1 MQIEG
6 LGRWLIHSAFLCLV
20 AGTAAG
26 GINSW
31 TTQGPPGG
39 EHFSDLEASP
49 TDPNLYYVAYNR
61 VLARST
67 DGAVTWQNIGSEFT
81 NQVLDIAVDPTD
93 GNRIYVAVY
102 QQGLFRSDNGGGSFV
117 QIVPSTDIVW
127 AVGVGG
133 ADGRTVYY
141 TAGGGTFHR
150 SLDRGATW
158 TQRTSNPQGIN
169 RIFVAGTNGERILAP
184 HGDSLKSSNDGGDTW
199 STIQVGVNATV
210 WSLQRLSSTSLVAAT
225 STGIYHST
233 DDAATWTRAIAGTF
247 WSVTRDPITPTTLYA
262 GNSGFWELWRST
274 NSGMAWT
281 PVGVP
286 MLVEPRGL
294 VATSTGTATRIV
306 AASLQGVVR
315 STNGGS
321 TWTESASGP
330 VATSPLL
337 ATTMAAN
344 SRVYAYTVGNGL
356 FSTSMDNG
364 WQRISLAP
372 WHSATTVFGG
382 TQAALAVTPGQPQ
395 SIYLVPFMRAG
406 ARSTDGGA
414 TWTSTGPQLSGLAVS
429 ALGADP
435 LDGRIMY
442 ASVNLPGGTPLAS
455 LYRSTDSGT
464 NWSPHSVDLGA
475 VYPLQIAVDPANTS
489 RIFLASYQGFGP
501 PNSGGLYRSTDGGL
515 HWSER
520 GFIGMDVR
528 RVAID
533 PSDSNRIY
541 AATQLGL
548 QVSTDGGN
556 TFTRNNPFAIVSP
569 LPAGAVAVDPVVPT
583 TLYAVATDPG
593 YSFGPQQPSL
603 VARSVDR
610 GQTWEVLRASTV
622 SPPWY
627 AGDIVLDPNLPS
639 LMYLV
644 TGTHGVASFEIQN
657 DLSVAIQGHS
667 GTRPF
672 GVDSN
677 FTVRVANNGGL
688 AATAVRL
695 DLTLPN
701 GLTNVGLTPPGGS
714 TCTLT
719 GGAPRCDI
727 PVLRPGQSADITVQY
742 RAPVA
747 MALPVAAQV
756 SAHERD
762 NLGTNDAAQATA
774 VAGEVVDLRV
784 AVTAASTTVDH
795 GDALSYNVRVTN
807 DGPVAASAANFTFT
821 LGSGITLVTAP
832 AECAAASNLLICPLG
847 AMAVGASRDLTIA
860 ATASSIG
867 TLSADAAIAA
877 ATAASDTNT
886 ANNTAA
892 VAVTSRA
899 VADLSVTAT
908 DSADP
913 VQAGATF
920 TYTLAVRNGGPDEM
934 PGVTAAITAAGSAT
948 AATST
953 RGTCTIAAT
962 AVNCAI
968 GALANGAS
976 ADITITTSVAAAG
989 TNSLSVTVS
998 GGGTDRSAAN
1008 NTVQQATVVNA
1019 PPAPSPPRSGG
1030 GGGGVIDLLMLLAL
1044 GLLLIHARRRRA

>member
-1 MQIEG
+1 MRFDTFS
-6 LGRWLIHSAFLCLV
+6 RWLINGALLCLV
-20 AGTAAG
+20 AGAASAG
-26 GINSW
+26 VNSW
-31 TTQGPPGG
+31 TIQGPPGG

-49 TDPNLYYVAYNR
+49 TDPNVYYVAYNR
-61 VLARST
+61 VLARSS

-81 NQVLDIAVDPTD
+81 KQVMDIAVDPTD

-102 QQGLFRSDNGGGSFV
+102 EQGMFRSDNGGASFV
-117 QIVPSTDIVW
+117 QIVPSSDIVW

-141 TAGGGTFHR
+141 TANGGTFHR
-150 SLDRGATW
+150 SEDRGATW

-169 RIFVAGTNGERILAP
+169 RILVDGADGNRIRAA
-184 HGDSLKSSNDGGDTW
+184 HGDSIKISNDGAVTW
-199 STIQVGVNATV
+199 TTVALGSTV
-210 WSLQRLSSTSLVAAT
+210 WDLERVSATLLVAAT
-225 STGIYHST
+225 SAGIYVSN
-233 DDAATWTRAIAGTF
+233 DDAATWSQASGGTF
-247 WSVTRDPITPTTLYA
+247 WTVTRDPATPTTLYA

-274 NSGMAWT
+274 NSGTTWT

-294 VATSTGTATRIV
+294 VATSTGTTTRIV

-315 STNGGS
+315 STNAGT
-321 TWTESASGP
+321 TWTESSSGP

-337 ATTMAAN
+337 ATTLAAN

-356 FSTSMDNG
+356 FSNSMDNG

-382 TQAALAVTPGQPQ
+382 TQAALAVTPGQPR

-406 ARSTDGGA
+406 ARSTDGGV
-414 TWTSTGPQLSGLAVS
+414 TWTSTGPQLANLAVT

-442 ASVNLPGGTPLAS
+442 ASIYQLVGSPLAS

-464 NWSPHSVDLGA
+464 TWSPHSVDLGG
-475 VYPLQIAVDPANTS
+475 VYPFQIAVDPANTS
-489 RIFLASYQGFGP
+489 RIFLASYQGYGP

-515 HWSER
+515 HWTER
-520 GFIGMDVR
+520 GFMGMDVR

-533 PSDSNRIY
+533 PSDSNRMY

-569 LPAGAVAVDPVVPT
+569 LPAGAVAVDPVVSS

-593 YSFGPQQPSL
+593 TSFGPQQPSV

-610 GQTWEVLRASTV
+610 GQSWEVLRAASV

-639 LMYLV
+639 LLYVV
-644 TGTHGVASFEIQN
+644 TGTHGVATFEIQN

-677 FTVRVANNGGL
+677 FTVRVQHNGSL
-688 AATAVRL
+688 AATAARL

-701 GLTNVGLTPPGGS
+701 GLTNVVLTPPAGS
-714 TCTLT
+714 TCALT
-719 GGAPRCDI
+719 PAPRCDI
-727 PVLRPGQSADITVQY
+727 PVLRAGQAADVTVQY

-747 MALPVAAQV
+747 MALPVTAQV

-762 NLGTNDAAQATA
+762 SANTNNSAQASA
-774 VAGEVVDLRV
+774 LAGEVVDLRV
-784 AVTAASTTVDH
+784 TVTPAATAVDH
-795 GDALSYNVRVTN
+795 GDALTYTVRVTN
-807 DGPVAASAANFTFT
+807 DGPVAASAATLMFTA
-821 LGSGITLVTAP
+821 GSGITLGAAP
-832 AECAAASNLLICPLG
+832 ASCATAATAFSCALGPL
-847 AMAVGASRDLTIA
+847 AVGASSELSIA
-860 ATASSIG
+860 ATASGIG
-867 TLSADAAIAA
+867 TLSADAAVTAA
-877 ATAASDTNT
+877 AAASDTNT
-886 ANNTAA
+886 ANNSLS

-913 VQAGATF
+913 VQTAAGF
-920 TYTLAVRNGGPDEM
+920 SYTVAVRNSGPDEM
-934 PGVTAAITAAGSAT
+934 PGVTAAITGAGSAT

-953 RGTCTIAAT
+953 RGTCTISGAN
-962 AVNCAI
+962 VNCTI
-968 GALANGAS
+968 GALANGAT

-989 TNSLSVTVS
+989 TNTLGVTVA
-998 GGGTDRSAAN
+998 GGGTDRTAAN

-1019 PPAPSPPRSGG
+1019 PPAAAPPRSGG
-1030 GGGGVIDLLMLLAL
+1030 GGGGGAIDLLMLLAL
-1044 GLLLIHARRRRA
+1044 CLLLFHTRRRRA